1 MLLVSYIFFCT
12 RKSVKSLFTKK
23 KEIWWDNNTLFIFN
37 VFWNFFESIICTFYS
52 ILEHFLLLFFLF
64 SLVLILKRHQS
75 VPLTD
80 WWNHVMQSYLTLT
93 NNHFLVQFLL
103 LDNFIKF
110 FPFQFE
116 YIYFNLLKKC
126 KQLLRYVICGNN
138 LLCNPSDMRDLCLMK
153 WNSLKN
159 MPHFSYSTYI
169 ANFEVFQ

>member
-23 KEIWWDNNTLFIFN
+23 KKFDETIIHYSFQRFLKPFWVNNM
-37 VFWNFFESIICTFYS
+37 
-52 ILEHFLLLFFLF
+52 HFLFNFRAFSSSFFLF

-80 WWNHVMQSYLTLT
+80 WWNHVMQSHLTLT

-126 KQLLRYVICGNN
+126 KQLLRYVIWGNN
-138 LLCNPSDMRDLCLMK
+138 LLCNPSEIRDLCLMK
-153 WNSLKN
+153 
-159 MPHFSYSTYI
+159 
-169 ANFEVFQ
+169 